1 MILKILKNNRSYNF
15 ILILILVGLLGFHSF
30 LKPETWQFFD
40 EGNKMPLFSLLTHG
54 IETNVFIN
62 FLVPVVFIFLI
73 SLLLLRLNSTFPVIQ
88 EKTFLIPGIFVII
101 LGGFVFLH
109 TMHPVYFGTLFL
121 LFSLSRIFS
130 ACTKDS
136 GGLSSAFD
144 AGFYIG
150 VGSLF
155 YFPLIFYF
163 FVVWAGLFKIHGQ
176 LHGRYFIL
184 SLIGTLLPWL
194 MVFSYYF
201 FTDAQSVFNHIIY
214 QNFYASSSYQGTE
227 IPYYIY
233 IGFLFLMI
241 VISEFPL
248 LSHVNSQ
255 KVVTRK
261 YYGILFWIFIV
272 SIAIFFL
279 VPSVSEEIMV
289 IIAVPLSFL
298 FSNFMVYLKKEIL
311 GDIILIVFLG
321 LIVWIQIAA

>member
-15 ILILILVGLLGFHSF
+15 ILILVLICLLGFHAF
-30 LKPETWQFFD
+30 LKPEIWHFFD
-40 EGNKMPLFSLLTHG
+40 EGNKMPLFSLLTHW
-54 IETNVFIN
+54 IDTNVFIT

-73 SLLLLRLNSTFPVIQ
+73 SLLLLLLNSTFLVIQ
-88 EKTFLIPGIFVII
+88 DKTFLIPGIFVII

-121 LFSLSRIFS
+121 LLSLNRIFS

-136 GGLSSAFD
+136 GGLSCAFD

-176 LHGRYFIL
+176 LHGRYFVL
-184 SLIGTLLPWL
+184 SLIGTFLPWL

-214 QNFYASSSYQGTE
+214 QNFYASVSCRVTD
-227 IPYYIY
+227 IHYYIY
-233 IGFLFLMI
+233 IGFLLLLTI
-241 VISEFPL
+241 ISGFSL
-248 LSHVNSQ
+248 LSQVNNQ

-261 YYGILFWIFIV
+261 YYGILFWVLIV
-272 SIAIFFL
+272 SIAIFIL
-279 VPSVSEEIMV
+279 VPSVSDEIML
-289 IIAVPLSFL
+289 IMALPLSFL
-298 FSNFMVYLKKEIL
+298 FANFMLSIRKEL
-311 GDIILIVFLG
+311 FGDIILLVFFC
-321 LIVWIQIAA
+321 LIVWIQIFA